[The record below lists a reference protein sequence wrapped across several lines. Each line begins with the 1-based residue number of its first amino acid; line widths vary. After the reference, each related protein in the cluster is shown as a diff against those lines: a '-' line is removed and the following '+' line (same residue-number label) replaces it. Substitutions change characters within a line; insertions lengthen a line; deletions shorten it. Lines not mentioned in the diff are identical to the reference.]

1 MTKTRLERCWPHIS
15 INASQALAEND
26 GLDFRLLTR
35 TRIEVKLLGLWTA
48 LVAALWAFLS
58 LAGEM
63 REGELTAFDTWVLV
77 ALRHVNSPHNAIGP
91 QWLTGGMRDITALGS
106 FTVLFLI
113 TVVAVSMLFMH
124 GKNRQAGVLAAG
136 VVLAQVSGELL
147 KLFYGRM
154 RPSFA
159 VYGDLPTSLS
169 FPSGHSTVAT
179 ATYFLLALIVAGLEV
194 RIAAKVLVF
203 AMAALLA
210 IAIGV
215 SRVYLG
221 VHWPSDVIAGWC
233 LGGFWALAA
242 SLVLF
247 GSSARAR

>member
-1 MTKTRLERCWPHIS
+1 MELGDAEQTEAGLRLFTGKWRMDFQH
-15 INASQALAEND
+15 LA
-26 GLDFRLLTR
+26 RLAA
-35 TRIEVKLLGLWTA
+35 RIEVSLLALWVA
-48 LVAALWAFLS
+48 LIAAIWAFLS
-58 LAGEM
+58 LAGEL
-63 REGELTAFDTWVLV
+63 REGELTAFDTWVLI
-77 ALRHVNSPHNAIGP
+77 ALRHTGLPHEAIGP
-91 QWLTGGMRDITALGS
+91 RWLTDSMRDITALGS

-113 TVVAVSMLFMH
+113 TIVAVSMLAMH
-124 GKNRQAGVLAAG
+124 GKKRQAGVLAAG
-136 VVLAQVSGELL
+136 VVLAQISGQFL
-147 KLFYGRM
+147 KLFYGRT

-194 RIAAKVLVF
+194 RTAAKVLVF

-210 IAIGV
+210 IGIGF

-233 LGGFWALAA
+233 VGGFWALAA
-242 SLVLF
+242 SLVLSEF
-247 GSSARAR
+247 GRTR